1 MQMQIPMSDG
11 TTATYTKGSFHVLY
25 DGAVYL
31 NYDRSG
37 PHVFAPN
44 CVGKKTKDGL
54 QIKSGKKDA
63 IVLRKARSITL
74 DVKNLDEDK
83 GTGNKRTLS
92 ESSTTTYS
100 DSSTTTYLEGSFE
113 IRHNG
118 ETYLY
123 IGKTPLLLIPANN
136 TEAFIKNS
144 NLHIPIAC
152 GRLIKNYEFEKQT
165 DETSNK
171 RRRLDEDAS
180 DKYTSTEKRAA
191 VLRKNA
197 PRAVELANKA
207 LDALKELSA
216 FEASSREE
224 AGTAEEMFEAD
235 ETPLSEADAA
245 IRAVIELA
253 GAEMDE

>member
-11 TTATYTKGSFHVLY
+11 TTATYTKGAFHVLY

-44 CVGKKTKDGL
+44 CVGKKTKEGL

-63 IVLRKARSITL
+63 IVLRKARTITL
-74 DVKNLDEDK
+74 SVKDLDGDK
-83 GTGNKRTLS
+83 GNKRTLS
-92 ESSTTTYS
+92 ESSTYT
-100 DSSTTTYLEGSFE
+100 EGSFE

-123 IGKTPLLLIPANN
+123 IGKMPLLLIPANN
-136 TEAFIKNS
+136 TEAFIKNR

-152 GRLIKNYEFEKQT
+152 GRLIKNYEFERQT

-180 DKYTSTEKRAA
+180 DRYTSTEKRAA

-207 LDALKELSA
+207 LDALKELSE

>member
-1 MQMQIPMSDG
+1 MQIPMSDG

-54 QIKSGKKDA
+54 QIKSGRKDA
-63 IVLRKARSITL
+63 IVLRKARTITL

-92 ESSTTTYS
+92 STTSESSTTTYI
-100 DSSTTTYLEGSFE
+100 EGSFE
-113 IRHNG
+113 IHHNG

-136 TEAFIKNS
+136 TEAFIKNR
-144 NLHIPIAC
+144 NLHIPIAF
-152 GRLIKNYEFEKQT
+152 GRTIQNFEFERQT
-165 DETSNK
+165 DETSKK

-180 DKYTSTEKRAA
+180 HRYTSTEKRAA

-207 LDALKELSA
+207 LAVLKELSE

>member
-1 MQMQIPMSDG
+1 MQIPMSDG

-25 DGAVYL
+25 DGVVYL
-31 NYDRSG
+31 NYNRSG

-54 QIKSGKKDA
+54 QIKSGRKDA
-63 IVLRKARSITL
+63 IVLRKARTITL
-74 DVKNLDEDK
+74 SVKDLDGDK

-92 ESSTTTYS
+92 STTSESSSTYI
-100 DSSTTTYLEGSFE
+100 EGSFE

-123 IGKTPLLLIPANN
+123 IGKMPLLLIPANN
-136 TEAFIKNS
+136 TEAFIKNH
-144 NLHIPIAC
+144 NLHIPIAF
-152 GRLIKNYEFEKQT
+152 GRQIKNYEFERQT

-180 DKYTSTEKRAA
+180 DRYTSTEKRAA

-207 LDALKELSA
+207 LDALKELSE

-224 AGTAEEMFEAD
+224 AGTAEDMFEAD

>member
-1 MQMQIPMSDG
+1 MHIPMSDG

-31 NYDRSG
+31 NYNRSG

-54 QIKSGKKDA
+54 QIKSGRKEA
-63 IVLRKARSITL
+63 IVLRKARTITL
-74 DVKNLDEDK
+74 SVKDLDGDK
-83 GTGNKRTLS
+83 GNKQTLS
-92 ESSTTTYS
+92 ESSTYI
-100 DSSTTTYLEGSFE
+100 EGSFE

-123 IGKTPLLLIPANN
+123 NGKMPLLLIPANN

-144 NLHIPIAC
+144 NLHIPIAF
-152 GRLIKNYEFEKQT
+152 GRTIQKYEFERQT

-180 DKYTSTEKRAA
+180 DRYTSTEKRAA

-207 LDALKELSA
+207 LDALKELSE

-224 AGTAEEMFEAD
+224 AGTAEDMFEAD

>member
-1 MQMQIPMSDG
+1 MQIPMSDG

-31 NYDRSG
+31 NYNRSG

-63 IVLRKARSITL
+63 IVLRKAKTIMLSVKDL
-74 DVKNLDEDK
+74 DGDK
-83 GTGNKRTLS
+83 GNKRTLSSTTS
-92 ESSTTTYS
+92 ESSTTTYI
-100 DSSTTTYLEGSFE
+100 EGSFE
-113 IRHNG
+113 IHHNG

-123 IGKTPLLLIPANN
+123 IGKMPLLLIPANN
-136 TEAFIKNS
+136 TEAFIKNR
-144 NLHIPIAC
+144 NLHIPIAF
-152 GRLIKNYEFEKQT
+152 GRTIQNYEFERQT

-180 DKYTSTEKRAA
+180 HRYTSTEKRAA

-207 LDALKELSA
+207 LDVLKELDA
-216 FEASSREE
+216 FLAASREE
-224 AGTAEEMFEAD
+224 AGTADEMFEAD